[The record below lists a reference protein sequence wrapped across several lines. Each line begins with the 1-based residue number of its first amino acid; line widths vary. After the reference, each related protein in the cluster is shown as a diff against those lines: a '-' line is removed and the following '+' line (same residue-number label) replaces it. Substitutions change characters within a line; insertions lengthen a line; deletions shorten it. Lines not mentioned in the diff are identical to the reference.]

1 MTEIFLNSKPNI
13 EFKIRKRAQNGIFT
27 YLSEITEKK
36 EDGYRLET
44 KKILTAREFSIMLLQ
59 KDEEC
64 IPLEKERK
72 SFIWNQQLNY
82 FQNFFSYFFIFRLYV
97 IDSIKLPNDRV
108 IEILRFDTQAKN
120 EHFVIPPFCKITK
133 EVTGIL
139 FFKFIILL

>member
-1 MTEIFLNSKPNI
+1 MKFEEFQVTEIFLNSKPNI

-59 KDEEC
+59 KDEAC

-72 SFIWNQQLNY
+72 SFIWNQQLSE
-82 FQNFFSYFFIFRLYV
+82 F
-97 IDSIKLPNDRV
+97 
-108 IEILRFDTQAKN
+108 
-120 EHFVIPPFCKITK
+120 
-133 EVTGIL
+133 
-139 FFKFIILL
+139 LLIYLVFLDYM